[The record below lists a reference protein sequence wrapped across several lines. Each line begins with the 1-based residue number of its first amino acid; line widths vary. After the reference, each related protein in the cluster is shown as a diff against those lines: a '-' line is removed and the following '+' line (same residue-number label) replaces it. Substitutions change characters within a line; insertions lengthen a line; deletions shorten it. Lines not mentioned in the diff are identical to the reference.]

1 MKLFVFLTKE
11 YDIHETYCILTKIY
25 DIHQTYKKINI
36 RTGLFRLSI
45 NK

>member
-25 DIHQTYKKINI
+25 DIHETYKKINI
-36 RTGLFRLSI
+36 YEPDYSVYQ
-45 NK
+45 